1 MRNPQDI
8 LWLQVSMGLITLA
21 FSIYFLIFYTGK
33 FKFALFV
40 ALFVLSLGFLGR
52 YRNLKK

>member
-8 LWLQVSMGLITLA
+8 PWLQVSMGLITLA